1 MRRSSNLGW
10 LLLLLVVAI
19 AAAGTWGWR
28 ELARPLALPSSPYD
42 FDVREGASLASVARE
57 LATAGVLPHQ
67 AWLTGYARLTG
78 VDRHIKAGSY
88 EVEAGVTLRALVA
101 KLTQGD
107 VTQSSITIV
116 EGATFAQMKDTL
128 RANPGIRNTVLD
140 LPDAELLARIGAQGD
155 HAEGLFFPDTY
166 FFARHST
173 DAALLKRAARMLDTR
188 LATLWATRDPGLP
201 LATPYEAL
209 ILASIVEKETG
220 RPADRPNVAS
230 VFVNR
235 LRAGMPLQTDPTVI
249 YGMGAAFDGNLRK
262 RDLAA
267 DSPYNTYLRP
277 GLPPTPIALVSQ
289 ASLDAV
295 MHPPPTRFLYFVS
308 RGDGSSAFS
317 ATLGEHNQAVARFQR
332 GARQ

>member
-1 MRRSSNLGW
+1 MRRSSNFGR
-10 LLLLLVVAI
+10 LLLLLVVVI
-19 AAAGTWGWR
+19 GAAGAWGWR
-28 ELARPLALPSSPYD
+28 ELARPLALPASPYD
-42 FDVREGASLASVARE
+42 FDVREGASLSSVARQ
-57 LATAGVLPHQ
+57 LATAGVLPHP
-67 AWLTGYARLTG
+67 AWLTTYARLTG

-88 EVEAGVTLRALVA
+88 EVETGITLRGLVA

-107 VTQSSITIV
+107 VTQASITIV
-116 EGATFAQMKDTL
+116 EGATFAQMKETL

-140 LPDAELLARIGAQGD
+140 LPDPALLAQVGVAGD
-155 HAEGLFFPDTY
+155 NAEGLFFPDTY
-166 FFARHST
+166 FFARHSA
-173 DAALLKRAARMLDTR
+173 DVALLKRAARMLDAR
-188 LATLWATRDPGLP
+188 LQAQWSKRDAGLP

-235 LRAGMPLQTDPTVI
+235 LRLGMPLQTDPTVI
-249 YGMGAAFDGNLRK
+249 YGMGGAFDGNLRK
-262 RDLAA
+262 RDLAT

-295 MHPPPTRFLYFVS
+295 MHPPPTRYLYFVS

-317 ATLGEHNQAVARFQR
+317 ATLAEHNQAVAKFQR